1 MSETSV
7 HILSTKKLTV
17 EQLQLFDRKLNVTD
31 TDFIQIH
38 HNRLPTGLFR
48 EKISNAVFT
57 SKNAVESLLINF
69 LPEEIKMDNIYCVG
83 RKTKGII
90 EKRLGKVTHYE
101 KNAVQLAN
109 YLVKELK
116 EESVT
121 FFCGNQRRDE
131 LPVILT
137 QHGIELKE
145 VEVYR
150 TLNRS
155 KQMDGNFDAVL
166 FFSPSAVKNFVE
178 MNTFEQSVAYCIGET
193 TAAEAKKYF
202 EHVKVA
208 EVPII
213 EQVIKLVNQDYVQNT
228 KIT

>member
-1 MSETSV
+1 MSENTI

-17 EQLQLFDRKLNVTD
+17 EQLQLFDRSIHVTD

-38 HNRLPTGLFR
+38 HNRLPAVLFR
-48 EKISNAVFT
+48 EKINNAIFT

-69 LPEEIKMDNIYCVG
+69 LPEEIRLDNIYCVG

-90 EKRLGKVTHYE
+90 ERQLGKVRHYE
-101 KNAVQLAN
+101 KSAAQLAD

-116 EESVT
+116 NEPVT
-121 FFCGNQRRDE
+121 FFCGNLRRDE
-131 LPVILT
+131 LPAILS
-137 QHGIELKE
+137 QHGIEVNE

-150 TLNRS
+150 TLNWS
-155 KQMDGNFDAVL
+155 KQIDGNFDAVL

-178 MNTFEQSVAYCIGET
+178 MNTFEDSVAYCIGET
-193 TAAEAKKYF
+193 TASEAKKYF
-202 EHVKVA
+202 KHIKVS

-213 EQVIKLVNQDYVQNT
+213 EHVIKLVNKDYVQNT